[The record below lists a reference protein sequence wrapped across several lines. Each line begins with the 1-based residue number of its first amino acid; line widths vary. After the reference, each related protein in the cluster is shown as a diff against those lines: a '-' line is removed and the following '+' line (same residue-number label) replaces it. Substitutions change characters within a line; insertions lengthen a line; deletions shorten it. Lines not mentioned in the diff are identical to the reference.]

1 MIKTTLIIIL
11 TTLSLLGFGQNLE
24 IININ
29 DNPNKAINPVF
40 FENIDRGFD
49 LKPEDYIATLKGFV
63 VNSKES
69 VFILFYRFWQ
79 KANELGANSFLI
91 EKVKNNSDTIY
102 VELSIYN
109 IGESEMQKNYDLY
122 PKNMV
127 YVIGD
132 IDKRKTTKKIKFNK
146 EKMILAPM
154 EFISYQN
161 KIDEYAILGI
171 GGFFGAKVKI
181 KGKDSRLPE
190 YLSLNGFGV
199 GPGNYNQISISFNTG
214 RIYPVDLNFGQ
225 FLIHILTEKKIPS
238 AGVSL

>member
-1 MIKTTLIIIL
+1 MIRISLIIIL
-11 TTLSLLGFGQNLE
+11 IIVSFFGFGQNME
-24 IININ
+24 IIKIN
-29 DNPNKAINPVF
+29 DNPNKAINPVA
-40 FENIDRGFD
+40 FENIDKGFN
-49 LKPEDYIATLKGFV
+49 LKSENYIATLNGFV

-91 EKVKNNSDTIY
+91 DKVENNSDTIN

-109 IGESEMQKNYDLY
+109 IGESEIQKNFDLY

-132 IDKRKTTKKIKFNK
+132 IDQRKTAKKIKFNK

-161 KIDEYAILGI
+161 KIDEYAILSI
-171 GGFFGAKVKI
+171 GGFFGAKMRI
-181 KGKDSRLPE
+181 KGKENRLPE
-190 YLSLNGFGV
+190 HLSLHGFEV

-225 FLIHILTEKKIPS
+225 FLIHILTEKK
-238 AGVSL
+238 